1 MPNEPLI
8 NGQRPEE
15 ISESNLKPFPDVHK
29 SDDSLSDSLARY
41 FLGYTSKNLYIYIE
55 TFADSIVRRDRAYQ
69 NGDGFHLT
77 IGKANEVGSPT
88 DEFYVLGFS
97 PSKDWTRKI
106 NWYYNIDL
114 DLRRLGDEVLFE
126 TSENNGLI
134 SFEALIPW
142 EVVRPWHPM
151 MTDKLAFNL
160 CFVKAVEPDQKKIY
174 FIKTD
179 ERMQS
184 EQSKRKYVYL
194 SFEEPYSE
202 SQLVSLPE
210 RNNIRSGDQI
220 TVKITGFSLKG
231 KERVFQFELLDE
243 SKEKIREEQFSVF
256 TNAGKIQT
264 SLGLSFGWLPPGNYI
279 LQVKEGSDLIEDHS
293 ISVFDETGLD
303 RIRQNLSENKSKLR
317 EGSYYTIMLG
327 IEEAETQLETLKPYE
342 ARASLVT
349 GISEIRHMVENA
361 QKSIDLV
368 NQKRGVYRRGFV
380 SSLDQSIRPYSVYLP
395 DDYDPDKRYPLLVYL
410 HGSGD
415 DDRVLFRTSFI
426 KEGFVVLA
434 PNGRGTSN
442 CFATHEAQ
450 TDIKEA
456 IFDVIKNFNV
466 DEKRIILS
474 GFSMGGYGV
483 YRTFYQNPELFSAL
497 AIISGHP
504 DLARKWIGLDE
515 INFLDSEKLKAFY
528 KIPMFIYHGEKDM
541 NCPYELT
548 LKFVERVMEHNNNLV
563 FFSDPQAGHGGMNR
577 ETEEA
582 YLRWLKN
589 Q

>member
-1 MPNEPLI
+1 
-8 NGQRPEE
+8 
-15 ISESNLKPFPDVHK
+15 
-29 SDDSLSDSLARY
+29 
-41 FLGYTSKNLYIYIE
+41 
-55 TFADSIVRRDRAYQ
+55 
-69 NGDGFHLT
+69 
-77 IGKANEVGSPT
+77 
-88 DEFYVLGFS
+88 
-97 PSKDWTRKI
+97 
-106 NWYYNIDL
+106 L

-126 TSENNGLI
+126 TLENNGLI

-142 EVVRPWHPM
+142 KVVRPWHPM
-151 MTDKLAFNL
+151 LTDKLALNL
-160 CFVKAVEPDQKKIY
+160 CFVKAVEPDQKIFY

-202 SQLVSLPE
+202 SHLVSLPE

-220 TVKITGFSLKG
+220 NVKITCFSLKG
-231 KERVFQFELLDE
+231 KQRVFQFDLFDE
-243 SKEKIREEQFSVF
+243 SKEKIREQQLSFF

-264 SLGLSFGWLPPGNYI
+264 SIGLSFGWLPPGNYV
-279 LQVKEGSDLIEDHS
+279 LQVKEGGDLIEDHS

-327 IEEAETQLETLKPYE
+327 IEEAETQLESLKPYE

-349 GISEIRHMVENA
+349 RISEIRHMVENA
-361 QKSIDLV
+361 QKGIDLV

-395 DDYDPDKRYPLLVYL
+395 GDYDPDKRYPLLVYL

-466 DEKRIILS
+466 DEKRILLS

-528 KIPMFIYHGEKDM
+528 KTPMFIYHGEKDM

-548 LKFVERVMEHNNNLV
+548 LEFVERVMEHNNNLV

-582 YLRWLKN
+582 YFRWLKN